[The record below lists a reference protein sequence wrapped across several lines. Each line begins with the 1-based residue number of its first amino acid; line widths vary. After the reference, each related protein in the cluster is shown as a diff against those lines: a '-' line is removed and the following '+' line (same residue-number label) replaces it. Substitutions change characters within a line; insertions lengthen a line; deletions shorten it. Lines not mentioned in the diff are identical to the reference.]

1 MSSFVTYRTFTD
13 PEEANAL
20 VQVLDHHKIP
30 YRIDTARPPVD
41 MSFDPD
47 RTQERILIF
56 VPAGCVAD
64 ADRAQ
69 EFAVHSE
76 PDFDIGEHHFQEFS
90 DEELLGVL
98 YKSHEWNPAD
108 VLVARRLLA
117 DRGVEVSSEAIAG
130 KKEQLADAMRQPV
143 KGPFFL
149 VAAGYLLALLGG
161 VLGIALGW
169 SFATMKERDPSGREF
184 YKYDEGT
191 RRDGKW
197 MMAIGCGFAL
207 FWIHR
212 RFGG

>member
-13 PEEANAL
+13 PEEASAL

-56 VPAGCVAD
+56 VPQGCVVD

-69 EFAVHSE
+69 ETAVPSE
-76 PDFDIGEHHFQEFS
+76 LDFDVGGHHFQDFS
-90 DEELLGVL
+90 DEELLDVL

-108 VLVARRLLA
+108 VLIARRLLA
-117 DRGVEVSSEAIAG
+117 DRGVEVSAEAIEE
-130 KKEQLADAMRQPV
+130 KKEQLAESMRQPV

-149 VAAGYLLALLGG
+149 MAAGYLLSLLGG
-161 VLGIALGW
+161 ILGIALGW

-191 RRDGKW
+191 RRDGRW
-197 MMAIGCGFAL
+197 MMGIGFVSAL
-207 FWIHR
+207 FWLFR
-212 RFGG
+212 